1 MTNSSTVPIKGH
13 RTKGILLVFSG
24 ASLWGA
30 SGVAAQY
37 LLHDKLLSPEW
48 LVVVRLLTA
57 GLLLLC
63 YDFIKNNGDIFAIWK
78 NRQGRN
84 QLLCF
89 GIFGMLCVQYTFF
102 AAILYGNAA
111 TATILQYLM
120 PVIIVCYFTL
130 RDKIFPKPLELF
142 SIFLAMLGTSLL
154 VTKGDFN
161 NLAIS
166 PLALFWGTAS
176 AFSAAFYTVQPKY
189 LLSHWRSPLVIGW
202 GMLIG
207 GIVLCPVNPPWEFVG
222 IWDLPTAL
230 GVLFIILFGTI
241 IAFYAYL
248 ESIKYILPTE
258 TGTIAS
264 VEPLTAVLLSIYL
277 LNVPFGWIDC
287 IGALCIISTVF
298 ILAKVKK

>member
-1 MTNSSTVPIKGH
+1 MNSSSVPIKGH
-13 RTKGILLVFSG
+13 RAKGILFVLLG

-48 LVVVRLLTA
+48 LVAVRLLSA
-57 GLLLLC
+57 GFLLLC
-63 YDFIKNNGDIFAIWK
+63 YDFIKSSGDIFTIWK

-89 GIFGMLCVQYTFF
+89 GIFGMLSVQYTFF
-102 AAILYGNAA
+102 AAILHGNAA

-130 RDKIFPKPLELF
+130 RDRSLPKALELF

-154 VTKGDFN
+154 VTKGDLG

-166 PLALFWGTAS
+166 PLALFWGIAS

-207 GIVLCPVNPPWEFVG
+207 GIALSPINPPWQFIG
-222 IWDLPTAL
+222 IWDFSTAL

-241 IAFYAYL
+241 IAFCAYL
-248 ESIKYILPTE
+248 ESIKYIQATE

-264 VEPLTAVLLSIYL
+264 VEPLTAVFLSIYL
-277 LNVPFGWIDC
+277 LNVPFSWMEG
-287 IGALCIISTVF
+287 IGALCIMSTVF
-298 ILAKVKK
+298 ILAKIKK